1 MQYQTQLQELKGALI
16 KLILNSQTQL
26 SLEFLRGYTELKTS

>member
-1 MQYQTQLQELKGALI
+1 MQYQTQPQELKGALV

-26 SLEFLRGYTELKTS
+26 SLEFLSGYTE